1 MNKEIIKKLGFDI
14 KEEGVYFVP
23 DKEREPLS
31 IETIHTGLLRA
42 GVVNAPLQRI
52 KDVLE
57 SDLKE
62 PILIADE
69 FEEYDRG
76 KDEFIK
82 VHVSK
87 DKLEAYLTISF
98 PSMGIDITV
107 DDILCNLYERGIIFG
122 IDEDKIKKIVQN
134 KIFLEREV
142 IAQGIEPV
150 YGDDAQ
156 IVFEVDTEVSSEP
169 LIREDGSVDFRQMNL
184 LKTVEKDQ
192 LLAVKIPATKGVDG
206 KDVMGNIIDSTGKD
220 KNLPKGKFTYIS
232 EDGLS
237 LYAETGGRIVR
248 EKDRLNIENILAIT
262 GDIDFSTGN
271 IEFGGDIAISG
282 DILTGFRVQSDGDIR
297 VRGVIEGAEVI
308 SRKGSIIIG
317 RGVVG
322 QDKARLLAAEDV
334 VAEFINEALVEAGKD
349 VEVGEYIMNSIVSAG
364 NEVRALKGRGSII
377 GGKVYAERA
386 IEAKVI
392 GSSSNIKTDIKV
404 GGKIEKEVY
413 EKMLFLE
420 RDEENLDKVYK
431 ATKKEIEFIQMLKK
445 KLLNFPEKKQQD
457 LEKLLERLKKIDE
470 KLTKV
475 RAEKEELSSHYKTM
489 VPEEQKKIA
498 VNTLYRGVLVSID
511 NNKMLT
517 EYTYKLVT
525 VFSKEGE
532 MKVNFKSRFM

>member
-23 DKEREPLS
+23 DKEREPLF